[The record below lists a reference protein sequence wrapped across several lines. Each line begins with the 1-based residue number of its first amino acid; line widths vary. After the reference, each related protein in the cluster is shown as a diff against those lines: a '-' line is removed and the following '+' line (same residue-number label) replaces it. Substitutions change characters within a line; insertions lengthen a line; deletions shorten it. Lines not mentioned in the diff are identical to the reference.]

1 VSGGEPRRDW
11 IGRETYLLVE
21 LLSQR
26 LAGELDAACRA
37 QGLTAAQYPVM
48 WVACLHEDEEGIPLG
63 SISDGLVTNASDV
76 SRLVT
81 RLEAAGL
88 LERTRSQADRR
99 VVRVRPTARGRAV
112 FERATD
118 EVKAL
123 HRRQFSDLADE
134 ELEQLHTLLNRAFWS
149 GVHLDTT
156 EAAS

>member
-1 VSGGEPRRDW
+1 MNGREPRRDW
-11 IGRETYLLVE
+11 VGRETYLLVE

-26 LAGELDAACRA
+26 LGGELEAVCRA
-37 QGLTAAQYPVM
+37 HGLTAAQYPVL

-63 SISDGLVTNASDV
+63 SISDGLVTTASDV

-99 VVRVRPTARGRAV
+99 VVRVRPTALGQAV

-123 HRRQFSDLADE
+123 HRRQFSDLGDE
-134 ELEQLHTLLNRAFWS
+134 ELEQLHALLNRAFWS
-149 GVHLDTT
+149 GVRLDTT
-156 EAAS
+156 EVAS

>member
-1 VSGGEPRRDW
+1 MSGGESRRDW

-26 LAGELDAACRA
+26 LAGELEAVCRA

-48 WVACLHEDEEGIPLG
+48 WVACLHEDEQGIPLG

-112 FERATD
+112 FDHATD

-123 HRRQFSDLADE
+123 HRRQFSDLGDE
-134 ELEQLHTLLNRAFWS
+134 ELEQFHALLNRAFWS
-149 GVHLDTT
+149 DVHLDTT

>member
-1 VSGGEPRRDW
+1 MSGGEPRRDW
-11 IGRETYLLVE
+11 VGRETYLLVE

-26 LAGELDAACRA
+26 LAGELEHVCRA
-37 QGLTAAQYPVM
+37 HGLTAAQYPVM
-48 WVACLHEDEEGIPLG
+48 WVTCLHEDAEGIPLG
-63 SISDGLVTNASDV
+63 SISDGLVTHASDV

-99 VVRVRPTARGRAV
+99 VVRVRPTARGWAV

-118 EVKAL
+118 EVKRL
-123 HRRQFSDLADE
+123 HRRQFSDLSNDD
-134 ELEQLHTLLNRAFWS
+134 LEQLHALLNRAFWS
-149 GVHLDTT
+149 GARHETA

>member
-1 VSGGEPRRDW
+1 
-11 IGRETYLLVE
+11 
-21 LLSQR
+21 
-26 LAGELDAACRA
+26 
-37 QGLTAAQYPVM
+37 
-48 WVACLHEDEEGIPLG
+48 LG
-63 SISDGLVTNASDV
+63 SISDGLVTHASDV

-112 FERATD
+112 FQRTTD

-123 HRRQFSDLADE
+123 HRRQFSDLSDDD
-134 ELEQLHTLLNRAFWS
+134 LEQLHSLLNRAFWT
-149 GVHLDTT
+149 GGHLDNA

>member
-1 VSGGEPRRDW
+1 MSGGESRRDW

-26 LAGELDAACRA
+26 LAGELEAVCRA

-48 WVACLHEDEEGIPLG
+48 WVACLHEDEQGIPLG

-76 SRLVT
+76 SRLVS

-88 LERTRSQADRR
+88 LERTRSQVDRR
-99 VVRVRPTARGRAV
+99 VVRVRPTARGRAL

-118 EVKAL
+118 QVKAL
-123 HRRQFSDLADE
+123 HRRQFSDLGDE
-134 ELEQLHTLLNRAFWS
+134 ELEQLHALLNRAFWS
-149 GVHLDTT
+149 GVQLDTT